1 MMIIITN
8 QKVAIALSLCIVAVF
23 TSSCDNIFLVYPN
36 YDGNKN
42 SVAYAQQSSS
52 RNGQGVTFI
61 TDDGVSIVG
70 TYYAPSSGLKDSTP
84 TIILLHML
92 GKDRSTWNTFASALS
107 HKGYA
112 VLSIDLRGHGES
124 IKQGSSTVSY
134 QSFTEND
141 FNKMTLDV
149 KAAKQFLIEQ
159 KNANPDRMAVIG
171 ASIGANIALNYAA
184 TLDPTIKIV
193 ILLSPGLNYRGVA
206 TSDTITKYEN
216 PVYMAATEG
225 DSGSA
230 KDSQT
235 LCDKINCGENLK
247 IYSGSSSHG
256 TNMFSESL
264 NPPLQ
269 DLIMSWLSS
278 SLPPM

>member
-1 MMIIITN
+1 MIIIN

-23 TSSCDNIFLVYPN
+23 TSSCCNNIFLFYPN
-36 YDGNKN
+36 YDGDKN

-52 RNGQGVTFI
+52 RNGQTVTFI

-124 IKQGSSTVSY
+124 IKQGSSTASY
-134 QSFTEND
+134 QSFTAND
-141 FNKMTLDV
+141 F
-149 KAAKQFLIEQ
+149 
-159 KNANPDRMAVIG
+159 
-171 ASIGANIALNYAA
+171 
-184 TLDPTIKIV
+184 
-193 ILLSPGLNYRGVA
+193 
-206 TSDTITKYEN
+206 
-216 PVYMAATEG
+216 
-225 DSGSA
+225 
-230 KDSQT
+230 QT
-235 LCDKINCGENLK
+235 LCAKINCGENLK
-247 IYSGSSSHG
+247 IYSGSNSHG

-278 SLPPM
+278 SLPP

>member
-1 MMIIITN
+1 MMIIIN
-8 QKVAIALSLCIVAVF
+8 QKVAIALSLCVVAVF
-23 TSSCDNIFLVYPN
+23 TSSCNNIFLFYPN
-36 YDGNKN
+36 YDSNKN
-42 SVAYAQQSSS
+42 SIAYAQQSSS
-52 RNGQGVTFI
+52 RNGQVVTFI

-107 HKGYA
+107 HKGYD
-112 VLSIDLRGHGES
+112 VLAIDLRGHGDS
-124 IKQGSSTVSY
+124 IKQGSSTASY

-159 KNANPDRMAVIG
+159 KNAKPDRMAVIG
-171 ASIGANIALNYAA
+171 ASIGANIVLNYAA

-206 TSDTITKYEN
+206 MSDTITKYKN
-216 PVYMAATEG
+216 PIYIAATEG
-225 DSGSA
+225 DSESA

-235 LCDKINCGENLK
+235 LCTKINCGENLK

-256 TNMFSESL
+256 TNMFSEAL

>member
-1 MMIIITN
+1 MMIIIN
-8 QKVAIALSLCIVAVF
+8 QKVAIALSLCVVAVF
-23 TSSCDNIFLVYPN
+23 TSSCNNIFLFYPN

-42 SVAYAQQSSS
+42 SIAYAQQSSS
-52 RNGQGVTFI
+52 RNGQVVTFI

-107 HKGYA
+107 HKGYD
-112 VLSIDLRGHGES
+112 VLAIDLRGHGDS
-124 IKQGSSTVSY
+124 IKQGSSTASY

-159 KNANPDRMAVIG
+159 KNAKPDRMAVIG

-206 TSDTITKYEN
+206 MSDTITKYKN
-216 PVYMAATEG
+216 PIYIAATEG
-225 DSGSA
+225 DSESA

-235 LCDKINCGENLK
+235 LCTKINCGENLK

-256 TNMFSESL
+256 TICFRR
-264 NPPLQ
+264 P
-269 DLIMSWLSS
+269 
-278 SLPPM
+278 

>member
-1 MMIIITN
+1 MMIIIN
-8 QKVAIALSLCIVAVF
+8 QKVVIALPLCVVAIF
-23 TSSCDNIFLVYPN
+23 TSSCNNIFLFYPN

-42 SVAYAQQSSS
+42 SIAYAQQSSS
-52 RNGQGVTFI
+52 RNGQVVTFI

-107 HKGYA
+107 HKGYD
-112 VLSIDLRGHGES
+112 VLAIDLRGHGDS
-124 IKQGSSTVSY
+124 IKQGSSTASY

-159 KNANPDRMAVIG
+159 KNAKPDRMAVIG

-206 TSDTITKYEN
+206 TSDTITKYKN
-216 PVYMAATEG
+216 PIYIAATEG
-225 DSGSA
+225 DSESA

-235 LCDKINCGENLK
+235 LCAKINCGENLK

-256 TNMFSESL
+256 TNMFSEAL

>member
-1 MMIIITN
+1 MMMIITN

-23 TSSCDNIFLVYPN
+23 TSSCNHIFLFYPN
-36 YDGNKN
+36 YYGNKN

-52 RNGQGVTFI
+52 RNGQAVTFI

-112 VLSIDLRGHGES
+112 VLSIDLRGYGES

-206 TSDTITKYEN
+206 TSDTITKFKN
-216 PVYMAATEG
+216 PIYIAATEG
-225 DSGSA
+225 DSESA
-230 KDSQT
+230 KGSQT

-247 IYSGSSSHG
+247 IYSGS
-256 TNMFSESL
+256 N
-264 NPPLQ
+264 
-269 DLIMSWLSS
+269 IMVQTCFRS
-278 SLPPM
+278 P

>member
-1 MMIIITN
+1 MIN

-23 TSSCDNIFLVYPN
+23 TSSCCNNIFLFYPN

-42 SVAYAQQSSS
+42 SVAYAQQTSS
-52 RNGQGVTFI
+52 RNGQTVTFI

-159 KNANPDRMAVIG
+159 KNANPDRMAIIG

-193 ILLSPGLNYRGVA
+193 IPLSPGLNYKGVA
-206 TSDTITKYEN
+206 TSDTITKYKN
-216 PVYMAATEG
+216 PIYIAATEG
-225 DSGSA
+225 DSESA
-230 KDSQT
+230 K
-235 LCDKINCGENLK
+235 ILK
-247 IYSGSSSHG
+247 HFVIR
-256 TNMFSESL
+256 
-264 NPPLQ
+264 
-269 DLIMSWLSS
+269 
-278 SLPPM
+278 

>member
-1 MMIIITN
+1 MMIIIN
-8 QKVAIALSLCIVAVF
+8 QKVAIALSLCVVAVF
-23 TSSCDNIFLVYPN
+23 TSSCNNIFLFYPN

-42 SVAYAQQSSS
+42 SIAYAQQSSS
-52 RNGQGVTFI
+52 RNGQVVTFI

-107 HKGYA
+107 HKGYD
-112 VLSIDLRGHGES
+112 VLAIDLRGHGDS
-124 IKQGSSTVSY
+124 IKQGSSTASY

-159 KNANPDRMAVIG
+159 KNAKPDRMAVIG

-206 TSDTITKYEN
+206 TSDTITKYKN
-216 PVYMAATEG
+216 PIYIAATEG
-225 DSGSA
+225 DSESA

-235 LCDKINCGENLK
+235 LCTKINCGENLK
-247 IYSGSSSHG
+247 IYSGSISHG
-256 TNMFSESL
+256 TNMFSEAL

>member
-1 MMIIITN
+1 MMIIIN
-8 QKVAIALSLCIVAVF
+8 QKVAIALSLCVVAVF
-23 TSSCDNIFLVYPN
+23 TSSCNNIFLFYPN

-42 SVAYAQQSSS
+42 SIAYAQQSSS
-52 RNGQGVTFI
+52 RNGQAVTFI

-107 HKGYA
+107 HKGYD
-112 VLSIDLRGHGES
+112 VLAIDLRGHGDS
-124 IKQGSSTVSY
+124 IKQGSSTASY

-159 KNANPDRMAVIG
+159 KNAKPDRMAVIG

-206 TSDTITKYEN
+206 MSDTITKYKN
-216 PVYMAATEG
+216 PIYIAATEG
-225 DSGSA
+225 DSESA

-235 LCDKINCGENLK
+235 LCAKINCGENLK

-256 TNMFSESL
+256 TNMFSEAL

>member
-1 MMIIITN
+1 MIIIN
-8 QKVAIALSLCIVAVF
+8 QKVAIALSLCIVAIF
-23 TSSCDNIFLVYPN
+23 TSSCNIFLFYPN
-36 YDGNKN
+36 YDSNKN

-52 RNGQGVTFI
+52 RNGQAVTFI

-70 TYYAPSSGLKDSTP
+70 TYYAPSSGLKGSTP

-107 HKGYA
+107 HEGYA

-149 KAAKQFLIEQ
+149 KAAKQFLIER

-184 TLDPTIKIV
+184 TLDPTIKTV

-206 TSDTITKYEN
+206 TLDTITKYKN
-216 PVYMAATEG
+216 PIYIAATKG
-225 DSGSA
+225 DSESA

-256 TNMFSESL
+256 TNMFESL

>member
-1 MMIIITN
+1 MIN

-23 TSSCDNIFLVYPN
+23 TSSCSNNIFLFYSN

-52 RNGQGVTFI
+52 RNGQTVTFI

-92 GKDRSTWNTFASALS
+92 GKDRSIWNTFASALS

-124 IKQGSSTVSY
+124 IKQSSSTVSY

-184 TLDPTIKIV
+184 TLDPTIKTV

-206 TSDTITKYEN
+206 TSDTITKYKN
-216 PVYMAATEG
+216 PIYIAATEG
-225 DSGSA
+225 DSESA

-278 SLPPM
+278 LLPPM

>member
-1 MMIIITN
+1 MMIIIN
-8 QKVAIALSLCIVAVF
+8 QKVAIALSLCVVAVF
-23 TSSCDNIFLVYPN
+23 TSSCNNIFLFYPN

-42 SVAYAQQSSS
+42 SIAYAQQSSS
-52 RNGQGVTFI
+52 RNGQVVTFI

-107 HKGYA
+107 HKGYD
-112 VLSIDLRGHGES
+112 VLAIDLRGHGDS
-124 IKQGSSTVSY
+124 IKQGSSTASY

-159 KNANPDRMAVIG
+159 KNAKPDRMAVIG

-206 TSDTITKYEN
+206 MSDTITKYKN
-216 PVYMAATEG
+216 PIYIAATEG
-225 DSGSA
+225 DSESA

-235 LCDKINCGENLK
+235 LCTKINCGENLK

-256 TNMFSESL
+256 TNMFSEAL